1 MAKNP
6 TTKTK
11 KLPEDKDGNLLIAK
25 NRRASFD
32 YEIVERFEAGIALSG
47 TEVRSLR
54 DGGGQLTDSF
64 VLIRGGQATLRGFH
78 IKPYVNGSI
87 FNTDPDRN
95 RLLLLHKKQIRY
107 LDQATS
113 QKGMTVIPLRVYFKG
128 RLAKVEIALARGK
141 KHWDKRQAIANRE
154 ADRAIQRAVKERSYA
169 NYD

>member
-107 LDQATS
+107 LDEQTA
-113 QKGMTVIPLRVYFKG
+113 QKGMTIIPLRIYFKG
-128 RLAKVEIALARGK
+128 SLVKAEIALARGK
-141 KHWDKRQAIANRE
+141 KHWDKRQSMAERDAKRE
-154 ADRAIQRAVKERSYA
+154 IERAIKDRRNLGY
-169 NYD
+169 